1 MRNILP
7 IFGRSPFRP
16 FQTHM
21 EAVQKTLALLRP
33 LMEAFLAG
41 DETKT
46 TELRK
51 AIMKLE
57 HEADIAKNDIRDHLP
72 RTYFMPV
79 DRRDLL
85 SLLHEQDKIADLCE
99 DIAIVLTL
107 RKPLPFPPVLKE
119 RLLAVVDRVV
129 ETCETGRKIIDEL
142 DELLE
147 SSFGGVEA
155 DRVTSLINKVSQQE
169 HEVDKAIYT
178 LAQELFKH
186 EEAIGGTAL
195 GLWQKIL
202 ELLGGLANAAEG
214 IGDQLRLMMYR

>member
-16 FQTHM
+16 FQGHM
-21 EAVQKTLALLRP
+21 EAVQKTLTLLRP
-33 LMEAFLAG
+33 LFTAFLEG
-41 DETKT
+41 DEAKT
-46 TELRK
+46 TEIRK
-51 AIMKLE
+51 QIMKLE

-85 SLLHEQDKIADLCE
+85 SLLHEQDKIADRCE

-107 RKPLPFPPVLKE
+107 RKPLPFPPELKD
-119 RLLAVVDRVV
+119 RLLALVDQVAS
-129 ETCETGRKIIDEL
+129 TCETARQIIDQL

-147 SSFGGVEA
+147 SAFGGVEA
-155 DRVTSLINKVSQQE
+155 ERVTALINKVSQQE
-169 HEVDKAIYT
+169 HEVDKASYT

-186 EEAIGGTAL
+186 EESIGVTAL
-195 GLWQKIL
+195 ALWQKIF

>member
-7 IFGRSPFRP
+7 IFGRSPFHP
-16 FQTHM
+16 FQGHM
-21 EAVQKTLALLRP
+21 EACQKTLALLRP
-33 LMEAFLAG
+33 LFTAFLEG
-41 DETKT
+41 DEAKT

-51 AIMKLE
+51 QIMKLE

-85 SLLHEQDKIADLCE
+85 SLLHEQDKLADLCE

-107 RKPLPFPPVLKE
+107 RKPLPFPAALKE
-119 RLLAVVDRVV
+119 RLLALVDRVV
-129 ETCETGRKIIDEL
+129 ATCETGRKIIDEL

-155 DRVTSLINKVSQQE
+155 ERVTALIDKVSQQE

-178 LAQELFKH
+178 LAQEMFKQ
-186 EEAIGGTAL
+186 EESIGPTPL
-195 GLWQKIL
+195 VLWQKIL
-202 ELLGGLANAAEG
+202 ELLGGLANASES

>member
-16 FQTHM
+16 FQGHM
-21 EAVQKTLALLRP
+21 EAVQKTLAQLKP
-33 LMEAFLAG
+33 LFTAFLEG
-41 DETKT
+41 DEAKT
-46 TELRK
+46 TEVRK

-85 SLLHEQDKIADLCE
+85 SLLHEQDKIADRCE

-107 RKPLPFPPVLKE
+107 RKPLPFPAELKD
-119 RLLAVVDRVV
+119 RLFALIDRVV
-129 ETCETGRKIIDEL
+129 QTCETGSKIIDEL

-155 DRVTSLINKVSQQE
+155 DRVTNLINKVSQQE

-178 LAQELFKH
+178 LAQEIFKH
-186 EEAIGGTAL
+186 EDAIGVTAL